1 MTAVLS
7 LLFESDPGPSAADD
21 QPGAPAQV
29 ATLRVIDD
37 TAPPGLLESI
47 LGGVARA
54 FGL

>member
-1 MTAVLS
+1 MLS
-7 LLFESDPGPSAADD
+7 LLFESDPGPSAAPADD
-21 QPGAPAQV
+21 QPGAQAQV